1 MPQLSQK
8 GKDLPSSPIRK
19 LIKYADQAKANGVS
33 ILHLNIGQPDI
44 AAPKE
49 ALDAVYQS
57 NLDLLPYG
65 TSQGTLRYRKKLC
78 AYYAQHQIVVDP
90 ENILVTTGASEA
102 LTFCLNAICDVG
114 DEIII
119 PEPFYANYNGF
130 AKAANVEVVP
140 IISDFDNGFALPSPR
155 EFQTK
160 ITPKTKA
167 VLICNP
173 NNPTGYVYS
182 KKEIE
187 ALGNLAIENDLFLI
201 VDEVYR
207 EFIYTESRHYSVLA
221 NSLWKEHAI
230 MIDSVSKRYS
240 LCGARVGCIV
250 SRNEELIQTILKFA
264 HLRLSPPTLAL
275 IASEAA
281 LDAPKSY
288 LEKVVAE
295 YSKRRYVLK
304 NALEKIP
311 GVKVSDPM
319 GALFCIVQLPVEN
332 AEVFSKFLL
341 TDFSDERETVMLAPA
356 SGFYASTGYG
366 KNEVRIAFIL
376 ESSKLLR
383 AVAILEKAL
392 VAYSKS

>member
-78 AYYAQHQIVVDP
+78 AYYAQHQIAVDS

-221 NSLWKEHAI
+221 NSRWK
-230 MIDSVSKRYS
+230 
-240 LCGARVGCIV
+240 AR
-250 SRNEELIQTILKFA
+250 
-264 HLRLSPPTLAL
+264 
-275 IASEAA
+275 
-281 LDAPKSY
+281 
-288 LEKVVAE
+288 
-295 YSKRRYVLK
+295 
-304 NALEKIP
+304 
-311 GVKVSDPM
+311 
-319 GALFCIVQLPVEN
+319 
-332 AEVFSKFLL
+332 
-341 TDFSDERETVMLAPA
+341 
-356 SGFYASTGYG
+356 
-366 KNEVRIAFIL
+366 
-376 ESSKLLR
+376 
-383 AVAILEKAL
+383 
-392 VAYSKS
+392 